1 MIGDKGE
8 KLAGDR
14 SRPSIV
20 LHDSGSESPENPPES
35 EVVEK
40 EEWVN
45 HSLWKRGVKNLNAL
59 LVNKDLM
66 V

>member
-20 LHDSGSESPENPPES
+20 LHDSDSESPES
-35 EVVEK
+35 EVEEK
-40 EEWVN
+40 VD
-45 HSLWKRGVKNLNAL
+45 
-59 LVNKDLM
+59 LVNNSL
-66 V
+66 